1 MLKPVYAALL
11 LAGTGLGLA
20 ACSDSAETP
29 SEIGPEGIAGLEIT
43 NPRMMLPPVAGNPA
57 AVYFDIAY
65 DGERNLALRSAD
77 VAGAERAVMHDMMEY
92 DFEMTM
98 GEMPPLMLTLV
109 PATPTDKLRDPDLP
123 PPHRTRSSCC
133 DDVPLGHLFQAFI
146 VNEQLTRTWDIAWRY
161 GAPIHL

>member
-65 DGERNLALRSAD
+65 DGERNLALRSA
-77 VAGAERAVMHDMMEY
+77 R
-92 DFEMTM
+92 
-98 GEMPPLMLTLV
+98 
-109 PATPTDKLRDPDLP
+109 LRSP
-123 PPHRTRSSCC
+123 S
-133 DDVPLGHLFQAFI
+133 
-146 VNEQLTRTWDIAWRY
+146 
-161 GAPIHL
+161 